1 MSKVRKMWRLLILA
15 LVCVTASCADDSI
28 KDSSLS
34 VPELVERGRELFHL
48 EDSCVDCHGE
58 NAGGGLLAPS
68 LAFGPKPSEI
78 AYQLHTNPD
87 MAEIANILRASRQ
100 DLVALSLFV
109 LQLTGTTPESIDV
122 NALQAEIFL
131 GTQPELETQVPRAE
145 IAAETQATMPFSAVL
160 ESWQTRAMQGSL
172 KRTYDVELLA
182 EFDPGEPKFTPEAGK
197 TYFYENT
204 GTRGTMNPETGETFA
219 PQAMKIVVGD
229 AVTHEI
235 IAYHELPIELRSSVH
250 ATAMSPD
257 GRYVYIVGAKESEGT
272 GPQSPLSP
280 ATLLKA
286 DALTLQPVKQ
296 LQIGGRV
303 HHAQIFQDRYLLVDT
318 FAADPNGLSVFLF
331 DTQSDEIVG
340 GVRDEDLGGRSYTAW
355 TNDQY
360 IFVLMEPIGYGY
372 FAAQKTMRGELK
384 NFPTS
389 WIVKLDPETWEAIQ
403 EYPHPGYR
411 ADWICFDKE
420 SKYMFVPSTG
430 SNNISKINIDTGSI
444 EWVRPTGTG
453 PYACDLNAAGDEVWV
468 ADKGEAT
475 LMVGSR
481 TITVYDTESGRH
493 LDTLFSAY
501 RADHLLLSPRG
512 NEFWLTSNV
521 EGAIYVFDAYNR
533 KRKDIIHMPNG
544 GDAHGLV
551 WVYYDEIRVPKVI
564 RDQGGFHN
572 GINPRNNQPHLH

>member
-1 MSKVRKMWRLLILA
+1 VLQERKMRLLLILA
-15 LVCVTASCADDSI
+15 SACITASCADDTI
-28 KDSSLS
+28 KDNSLS
-34 VPELVERGRELFHL
+34 ITELVERGQELFYL
-48 EDSCVDCHGE
+48 EKSCADCHGE
-58 NAGGGLLAPS
+58 SAKGSLLAPS
-68 LAFGPKPSEI
+68 LAFSPQPSEI
-78 AYQLHTNPD
+78 AYQLHTNPE
-87 MAEIANILRASRQ
+87 MAEIANRLRASRQ
-100 DLVALSLFV
+100 DLVALSSFI
-109 LQLTGTTPESIDV
+109 LQLNGAAPESIDV
-122 NALQAEIFL
+122 NALQAEVFL
-131 GTQPELETQVPRAE
+131 DTQPELETQLPE
-145 IAAETQATMPFSAVL
+145 IERVTEAQAAVPFSLVL

-172 KRTYDVELLA
+172 KQTYDVELLA

-204 GTRGTMNPETGETFA
+204 GTRGTMNPETGETRA

-229 AVTHEI
+229 AVSHEI
-235 IAYHELPIELRSSVH
+235 IAHYELPIRLRSSVH

-257 GRYVYIVGAKESEGT
+257 GRYVYIVGAKEPEGT

-296 LQIGGRV
+296 LQIGGRM

-318 FAADPNGLSVFLF
+318 FATDPNGLSVFLF

-355 TNDQY
+355 TDNQH
-360 IFVLMEPIGYGY
+360 IFVLMEPIDYGY
-372 FAAQKTMRGELK
+372 FAAQRIMRGELK

-389 WIVKLDPETWEAIQ
+389 WIVKLDPENWEAVQ

-420 SKYMFVPSTG
+420 NKYMFVPSTG

-453 PYACDLNAAGDEVWV
+453 PYACDLNTAGDEVWV

-501 RADHLLLSPRG
+501 RADHLLLSPQG

-521 EGAIYVFDAYNR
+521 EGAIYVFDAHNR

-551 WVYYDEIRVPKVI
+551 WVYYDEIGVPKVI

-572 GINPRNNQPHLH
+572 GIDPRNDRPHLH